1 MKSES
6 TLVIVGGGLAAAR
19 AAEAA
24 RAGDYEGRVIIVT
37 EEASLPYERPPLSKG
52 VLRGEAEVDSTLAHD
67 AAFYADA
74 SIELRTGVSVIG
86 FDTNS
91 KRVNIADGQEIAF
104 DTLVLATGMAPRRI
118 DIPGAEL
125 AGVHYLRTADDAMS
139 LQGAIKEANRIA
151 VIGAGWIGSEVA
163 ASARLMGKDVV
174 LIGSGKFPLYEVLG
188 AEIGVVFKQL
198 HAEHGVELRLGVE
211 VVELRGIGSVEEVV
225 LSDGRVERADV
236 VVVGIGAVP
245 RIELASASG
254 LKVKNGVLVDE
265 YLETSASGVFAAG
278 DVANAW
284 HPHYKTHL
292 RVEHWANARYQGTA
306 AGQNATGDKKAY
318 DRLPYF
324 YSDQYDV
331 NLEYVGHSDPGD
343 GVVIRGDL
351 GQRKFVAMYH
361 RDGVISAA
369 LTVNVANV
377 FKELKLMMTAGR
389 PIDLRALS
397 DPDIPFGDLIQ

>member
-1 MKSES
+1 
-6 TLVIVGGGLAAAR
+6 
-19 AAEAA
+19 
-24 RAGDYEGRVIIVT
+24 
-37 EEASLPYERPPLSKG
+37 
-52 VLRGEAEVDSTLAHD
+52 
-67 AAFYADA
+67 
-74 SIELRTGVSVIG
+74 
-86 FDTNS
+86 
-91 KRVNIADGQEIAF
+91 
-104 DTLVLATGMAPRRI
+104 
-118 DIPGAEL
+118 
-125 AGVHYLRTADDAMS
+125 MS

-174 LIGSGKFPLYEVLG
+174 LIGSGPFPLYEVLG

-198 HAEHGVELRLGVE
+198 QAEHGVELRLGVE
-211 VVELRGIGSVEEVV
+211 VVELRGNGSVEEVV

-245 RIELASASG
+245 RIELAAASG

-284 HPHYKTHL
+284 HPHYKKHL
-292 RVEHWANARYQGTA
+292 RVEHWANARFQGTA

-361 RDGVISAA
+361 HDGVISAA

-377 FKELKLMMTAGR
+377 FKDLKVLMSQAKPMV
-389 PIDLRALS
+389 LHALA
-397 DPDIPFGDLIQ
+397 DPDIPFSDLF